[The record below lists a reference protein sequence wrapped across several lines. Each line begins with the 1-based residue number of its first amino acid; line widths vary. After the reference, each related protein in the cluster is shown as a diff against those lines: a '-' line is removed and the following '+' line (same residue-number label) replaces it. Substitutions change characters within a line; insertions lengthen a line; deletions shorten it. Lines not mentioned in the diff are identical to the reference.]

1 MMVSVKSNLLR
12 KQKQRGAVAVEFAV
26 LFMVFF
32 AIVYAIIA
40 YSLPFLLTLSFK
52 QISADAAREAVRVS
66 PDLPTTQYI
75 ARINQQVHEAVTD
88 SWLPRNW
95 VQGNCPNPNAED
107 GWLRLH
113 DIEGKS
119 FGHYRE
125 VRSGPLAPPRYHLN
139 ICLQREYNKGNAI
152 IPILTV
158 FGFDI
163 PSLPQNEGG
172 NTILRGRSTIRL

>member
-1 MMVSVKSNLLR
+1 MIASAKSSLLR
-12 KQKQRGAVAVEFAV
+12 KQKQRGAVAIEFAV

-40 YSLPFLLTLSFK
+40 YSIPFLLTLSFK

-66 PDLPTTQYI
+66 PTLPTTQYI
-75 ARINQQVHEAVTD
+75 ARINQQVHETVSD
-88 SWLPRNW
+88 SWLPGNW
-95 VQGNCPNPNAED
+95 VQGTCPTPSTED

-125 VRSGPLAPPRYHLN
+125 VRATPLAPPRYYLN
-139 ICLQREYNKGNAI
+139 ICLQREYDKNPI
-152 IPILTV
+152 IPVLSV

-163 PSLPQNEGG
+163 PSLPKDEDGSRY
-172 NTILRGRSTIRL
+172 LRGRSTIRL